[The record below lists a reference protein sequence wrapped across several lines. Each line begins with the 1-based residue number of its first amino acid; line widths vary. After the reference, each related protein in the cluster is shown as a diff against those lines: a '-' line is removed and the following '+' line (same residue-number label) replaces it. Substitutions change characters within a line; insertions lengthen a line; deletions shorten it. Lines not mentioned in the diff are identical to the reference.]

1 MMFAARRNSRKK
13 ERHPMTQKK
22 HARINELTH
31 LPREQALTKEEE
43 V

>member
-1 MMFAARRNSRKK
+1 
-13 ERHPMTQKK
+13 MTQEK

-43 V
+43 VELKLLRQANL